1 MTKFPI
7 HEVVPH
13 TLAVSNHNTL
23 FERLFFMPRREKDKF
38 DGRNVEWKD
47 YCLIWPSSFVSSGN
61 RWSSYEEAIC
71 LKGSAQMMFG
81 NLVMG

>member
-23 FERLFFMPRREKDKF
+23 FEGYSLCPGVKKTNLMGEM
-38 DGRNVEWKD
+38 
-47 YCLIWPSSFVSSGN
+47 SSGKT
-61 RWSSYEEAIC
+61 I
-71 LKGSAQMMFG
+71 
-81 NLVMG
+81 V